1 MGPSSGAVVRALL
14 ARPRGRL
21 LRHLLFALSLV
32 VVVLSIVGMHQLSL
46 GHDVAVGP
54 APVAYVSVAQAKS
67 AARVLSGGEVLP
79 VAMAALPSGHD
90 ASGMTDG
97 AMGGACPDCDH
108 HQMALGSCLLAL
120 TLLVLGWLLAPPRP
134 THVLPFLLP
143 NLVLWAAVSATG
155 RLVPPLSLA
164 ELSLLRT

>member
-1 MGPSSGAVVRALL
+1 MRVLL
-14 ARPRGRL
+14 ARPGGRL
-21 LRHLLFALSLV
+21 LRHLLFAMSLV

-54 APVAYVSVAQAKS
+54 TPPVAHAPVAEA
-67 AARVLSGGEVLP
+67 AARVLSDGEVVP

-143 NLVLWAAVSATG
+143 TLVLRVAVSATG

>member
-1 MGPSSGAVVRALL
+1 MRALL

-21 LRHLLFALSLV
+21 LRQLLFATSLV

-46 GHDVAVGP
+46 GHDVAVGS
-54 APVAYVSVAQAKS
+54 APVAHAPVADAES
-67 AARVLSGGEVLP
+67 AARVLSGGEVVP

-90 ASGMTDG
+90 AMGMTGG

-134 THVLPFLLP
+134 TFVSPFLLP
-143 NLVLWAAVSATG
+143 RLVLRVALSATS
-155 RLVPPLSLA
+155 RRVPPLSLA
-164 ELSLLRT
+164 ELSVLRT

>member
-1 MGPSSGAVVRALL
+1 MRVLL
-14 ARPRGRL
+14 GQPGGRL

-54 APVAYVSVAQAKS
+54 APVAHAPVAQAGT
-67 AARVLSGGEVLP
+67 AARVLSGGEMGP

-90 ASGMTDG
+90 AMGMTNGD
-97 AMGGACPDCDH
+97 MGGVCPDCDH

-134 THVLPFLLP
+134 THVSPFLLP
-143 NLVLWAAVSATG
+143 TLVLRAAVSSTG